1 MFDFVIGVLIAALA
15 GMGVGG
21 GGLLVLYLVF
31 IKDMAQL
38 EAQGINLVFFV
49 FAASSSL
56 LYHIRKREIRWKLA
70 IIVIG
75 VGVAGAYFGAKTAAA
90 FDPQVLRRLFGWLMT
105 LSGVIV
111 LFGGKIKRIKNKF
124 FQKRG

>member
-1 MFDFVIGVLIAALA
+1 MFDFVIGVMIAALA

-31 IKDMAQL
+31 VKDMAQL

-56 LYHIRKREIRWKLA
+56 LYHIKKREIKWRLA
-70 IIVIG
+70 LWVIG
-75 VGVAGAYFGAKTAAA
+75 VGVVGAYLGARTAAA
-90 FDPQVLRRLFGWLMT
+90 LDPLLIRRLFGWLMT
-105 LSGVIV
+105 LSGVVV
-111 LFGGKIKRIKNKF
+111 LFGGRIKRIKNKI

>member
-31 IKDMAQL
+31 IKNVAQL

-70 IIVIG
+70 VMVIS
-75 VGVAGAYFGAKTAAA
+75 VGVVGAYFGAKTAAA
-90 FDPQVLRRLFGWLMT
+90 FDPQVLRRLFGGLMV

-111 LFGGKIKRIKNKF
+111 LLGGKIKRIKNNF

>member
-31 IKDMAQL
+31 VKDMAQL
-38 EAQGINLVFFV
+38 DAQGINLVFFV
-49 FAASSSL
+49 FAALSSL
-56 LYHIRKREIRWKLA
+56 LYHIRKRKIRWKLVMM
-70 IIVIG
+70 VIG
-75 VGVAGAYFGAKTAAA
+75 VGVVGAYFGAKTAAT
-90 FDPQVLRRLFGWLMT
+90 FEPLVLRRCFGWLMM

-111 LFGGKIKRIKNKF
+111 LFGGEIGKIKNKF
-124 FQKRG
+124 FRKRG

>member
-31 IKDMAQL
+31 IKDMPQL

-49 FAASSSL
+49 FAALSSL
-56 LYHIRKREIRWKLA
+56 LYHVRRREIRWKLVGM
-70 IIVIG
+70 VIG
-75 VGVAGAYFGAKTAAA
+75 VGVVGAYFGARAAAA
-90 FDPQVLRRLFGWLMT
+90 FEPQMLRRLFGGLMM
-105 LSGVIV
+105 LSGGIV
-111 LFGGKIKRIKNKF
+111 LFGGKIKGIKK
-124 FQKRG
+124 

>member
-31 IKDMAQL
+31 VKDMAQL

-49 FAASSSL
+49 FAAMASL
-56 LYHIRKREIRWKLA
+56 MYHIRKRKIRWKLVVM
-70 IIVIG
+70 VIG
-75 VGVAGAYFGAKTAAA
+75 FGVAGAYLGAKMAAKI
-90 FDPQVLRRLFGWLMT
+90 DPLVLRRVFGWLMT
-105 LSGVIV
+105 FSGVIV
-111 LFGGKIKRIKNKF
+111 LFGGRKKKIKNNF